1 MLAMWQTK
9 TSKPQNHYTIMI
21 HEYLIFIIYA
31 NSIGLHNGQFQS
43 SLRVEE
49 ELSYGFQVL

>member
-1 MLAMWQTK
+1 MLAMYQTK
-9 TSKPQNHYTIMI
+9 IPKPQSHYAIMI
-21 HEYLIFIIYA
+21 HEYLIFVIYA

-49 ELSYGFQVL
+49 ELSFGFQVL